1 MSALEVT
8 MKYIFLIITLLSTTL
23 LFSCQSYN
31 GDLSQTKNTNLL
43 YLGQQFISPPSFHL
57 ETEQEIFML
66 DEEMIALVESKLMT
80 TQSTK
85 KKARLLLEHI
95 FSQDN
100 IALSYASNANVTAR
114 DAFHS
119 KTANCMSLTIMAYAL
134 AKEAGLKANFQ
145 QIDIPEYWVRN
156 GQYNLLTG
164 HVNLRIQ
171 AQENIKKT
179 VIYGSDAITI
189 DFDPYVV
196 RRSFPKRI
204 IGKNTVLAM
213 FYNNK
218 GGQALVLG
226 NYAVAYQYLK
236 AATQADPLFSPAWGN
251 LAVLYKLTDNTTVAE
266 STYRHAIALNAN
278 NLTALAN
285 LAILLHSE
293 EQPVAAKKIENKLHL
308 KRKNNPY
315 YQALLAN
322 EASYRQDYLLAIT
335 HYKKALKLD
344 AAIHEFYFGLAKVY
358 YQMGNINSAKKMMRK
373 AIRLNKAKSTEH
385 QYIAKLNFLNA
396 EQIN

>member
-1 MSALEVT
+1 

-23 LFSCQSYN
+23 LFSCQNSSGYFN
-31 GDLSQTKNTNLL
+31 QTKNTGFL
-43 YLGQQFISPPSFHL
+43 YIDQQFILPPSFHL

-66 DEEMIALVESKLMT
+66 DDEMLAMVKSKLMT

-85 KKARLLLEHI
+85 KKAQLLLEHI

-134 AKEAGLKANFQ
+134 AEEAGLKANFQ
-145 QIDIPEYWVRN
+145 QVDTPEYWIRN

-171 AQENIKKT
+171 AQDNIKKT
-179 VIYGSDAITI
+179 VIYGSDTITI

-204 IGKNTVLAM
+204 IDKNTVLAM

-236 AATQADPLFSPAWGN
+236 AATQTAPLFSPAWGN
-251 LAVLYKLTDNTTVAE
+251 LAVLYKLTDNFTVAE
-266 STYRHAIALNAN
+266 SAYRHAIALNAN

-293 EQPVAAKKIENKLHL
+293 KQSVEAEKIENKLHL
-308 KRKNNPY
+308 KRRNNPY
-315 YQALLAN
+315 YQAVLAD
-322 EASYRQDYLLAIT
+322 EASYRHDYILAIA

-344 AAIHEFYFGLAKVY
+344 ATIHEFYFGLAKVY

-373 AIRLNKAKSTEH
+373 AIRLNKAKSTDH
-385 QYIAKLNFLNA
+385 QYVAKLNFLNA
-396 EQIN
+396 EQVN

>member
-1 MSALEVT
+1 MLALEVT
-8 MKYIFLIITLLSTTL
+8 MKYLFLVITLLCTTL

-31 GDLSQTKNTNLL
+31 SVSNQTKNTNLL
-43 YLGQQFISPPSFHL
+43 YLDKQFVASPSFHL

-66 DEEMIALVESKLMT
+66 DNEMLAMVESKLLT

-145 QIDIPEYWVRN
+145 QVKIPEYWVRN

-164 HVNLRIQ
+164 HVNLLIQ
-171 AQENIKKT
+171 AKDNAKKNI
-179 VIYGSDAITI
+179 IYGSDAITI

-196 RRSFPKRI
+196 RQSFPKKV

-218 GGQALVLG
+218 GGQALVYK
-226 NYAVAYQYLK
+226 NYAIAYQYLK
-236 AATQADPLFSPAWGN
+236 AATQADPLFSSAWGN
-251 LAVLYKLTDNTTVAE
+251 LAVLYKLTDNSVIAE
-266 STYRHAIALNAN
+266 NTYRHAIALNAN

-293 EQPVAAKKIENKLHL
+293 DQSIEAEKIENKLHL
-308 KRKNNPY
+308 KRKSNPY
-315 YQALLAN
+315 YQALLAD
-322 EASYRQDYLLAIT
+322 EASYRQDYMLAIT

-344 AAIHEFYFGLAKVY
+344 DSIHEFYFGLAKVY
-358 YQMGNINSAKKMMRK
+358 YQVGNIHSAKKMMRK
-373 AIRLNKAKSTEH
+373 AIRLNRAKKTEH
-385 QYIAKLNFLNA
+385 QYIAKLNFLNT